1 MTRSVLDA
9 ANLVVLVGTLSSP
22 PRPRSLPSG
31 SWLVD
36 FDVTT
41 RGGTGTCS
49 VPVAWPDPG
58 ARADRLDEGS
68 PVVVVGYVRRRF
80 FRAGGVTA
88 SRTEVVA
95 VRVADAARAPS
106 VGRLL
111 AEAVTLI
118 EAGAPVVQRTRKPA
132 SNSPSGAG
140 SSTTST
146 PVTSARGGPS
156 RHHATS

>member
-1 MTRSVLDA
+1 MSNTPLDA
-9 ANLVVLVGTLSSP
+9 ANLVVLVGNLSSP
-22 PRPRSLPSG
+22 PRQRSLPSG
-31 SWLVD
+31 SSLVE

-41 RGGTGTCS
+41 RGGAGTCS
-49 VPVAWPDPG
+49 VPVAWFDPG
-58 ARADRLDEGS
+58 ARADWLDDDS
-68 PVVVVGYVRRRF
+68 PVVVVGYLRRRF
-80 FRAGGVTA
+80 FRGGGVTN

-95 VRVADAARAPS
+95 VRVGDAARRAA

-111 AEAVTLI
+111 AEVSALV
-118 EAGAPVVQRTRKPA
+118 EAGVPPGQRTRKPT

-140 SSTTST
+140 SSKTST